1 MPEISVIVPV
11 YKVEKYINK
20 CVDSILAQTFTDFE
34 LWLVDDGSPDNC
46 GTICDEYAQKDARI
60 KVIHKK
66 NGGLSDARNAA
77 LNLMNGKYVFFVD
90 SDDWISEDALEIMYS
105 ALVRTSAKVATGNII
120 SVSEDGAQ
128 QSLYSPTQE
137 ETVLHGDEMLTTLL
151 RPNACNRLYDAELFC
166 TLRYPVGRL
175 YEDVFTYHKILTQI
189 DRMVLV
195 GRNTYYY
202 LVRGGSIMN
211 SEYSIKFTDIVDAV
225 YDRALWL
232 DSINQKKLADETRL
246 FVYSQ
251 VAVAY
256 AHLNRNDR
264 THMKRLR
271 EIKAIY
277 DECYVKLINS
287 CYIGNKQKVRLVI
300 LKYCSS
306 LHTVLWGRKLPV
318 NLGGQ

>member
-11 YKVEKYINK
+11 YKVEKYIRK

-46 GTICDEYAQKDARI
+46 GAICDEYTQKDVRV

-77 LNLMNGKYVFFVD
+77 LDVMNGKYVFFVD
-90 SDDWISEDALEIMYS
+90 SDDWISEDALEIMHS
-105 ALVRTSAKVATGNII
+105 ALEKTGAKVATGNIV
-120 SVSEDGAQ
+120 SVYEDGSEQ
-128 QSLYSPTQE
+128 TLYSPVQE
-137 ETVLHGDEMLTTLL
+137 ETVLIGDEMLTTLL
-151 RPNACNRLYDAELFC
+151 RPNAWNRLYDAQLFR
-166 TLRYPVGRL
+166 TLRYPIGRL
-175 YEDVFTYHKILTQI
+175 YEDVFTYHKILAQI

-202 LVRGGSIMN
+202 LIRGGSIMN
-211 SEYSIKFTDIVDAV
+211 SAYNIRFTDIVDAV
-225 YDRALWL
+225 YDRAVWL
-232 DSINQKKLADETRL
+232 DSIGQKKLADETRL

-256 AHLNRNDR
+256 AHLNKKDS
-264 THMKRLR
+264 HHLKRLR

-277 DECYVKLINS
+277 DECYAKLICS
-287 CYIGNKQKVRLVI
+287 GYIENKQKLRLFV
-300 LKYCSS
+300 LKHLPA
-306 LHTVLWGRKLPV
+306 LHTVLWGKKMPI